1 MTQLA
6 LPLLRKPGLK
16 LSVLLN
22 KLAKDVKEATKHTF
36 TMRLETRYHTWQLD
50 DWCFCKLK

>member
-1 MTQLA
+1 MTELA

-22 KLAKDVKEATKHTF
+22 KLTKDVKEATKHTF

-50 DWCFCKLK
+50 DWCFCKSK